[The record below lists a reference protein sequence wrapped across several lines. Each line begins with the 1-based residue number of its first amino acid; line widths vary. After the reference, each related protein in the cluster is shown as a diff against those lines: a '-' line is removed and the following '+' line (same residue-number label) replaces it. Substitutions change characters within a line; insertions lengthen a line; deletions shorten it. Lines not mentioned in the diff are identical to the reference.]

1 MWTAAI
7 LAGGRARRL
16 GGRAKGTL
24 HVGDRPIL
32 ERQLEV
38 LRPLASEVLLV
49 ANDPAAY
56 GGFGV
61 PVVPDLIPGA
71 GPLGG
76 LYTAIS
82 AARHPCTLVVACDM
96 PFLTAPFLD
105 RLVTAATRP
114 DVDAA
119 VPHPVDG
126 WQPLCAAYT
135 RRSADAIRR
144 QITAGNL
151 KVIDVLAALRVHAI
165 GPAEI
170 ARYDP
175 DGILFFNVN
184 TPDDYR
190 RALELMARG

>member
-1 MWTAAI
+1 
-7 LAGGRARRL
+7 
-16 GGRAKGTL
+16 
-24 HVGDRPIL
+24 
-32 ERQLEV
+32 
-38 LRPLASEVLLV
+38 
-49 ANDPAAY
+49 
-56 GGFGV
+56 
-61 PVVPDLIPGA
+61 
-71 GPLGG
+71 
-76 LYTAIS
+76 
-82 AARHPCTLVVACDM
+82 M
-96 PFLTAPFLD
+96 PFLTASFVD